1 MELNWQTENKIKN
14 IKTAITEKED
24 LKEIIKKFWGSK
36 NKKDLWLKK
45 FGDNFNA
52 DELIYLDFT
61 KTNEPNSVSN
71 LEAQETN
78 KITKLDNKE
87 TALPAEIEFF
97 KNAENLKVLVEIV
110 KKYRNNLRKIEVYFT
125 IIYRRGIYVF
135 LTYYK
140 GYTFLPYYYWKIVS
154 APMMFY
160 GLFFVII
167 FLKYFNKET
176 GKILEKMVI
185 LISKASYHIF
195 LVQMVYFGILK
206 FKLYNNELDYFIDLF
221 ICIGMGILYFF
232 IEPKITNLLSF
243 LVKIGYLSNS
253 VDKKV

>member
-52 DELIYLDFT
+52 DELIYLDFIE
-61 KTNEPNSVSN
+61 TNEPNSVSN

-97 KNAENLKVLVEIV
+97 KSAENLKALVEIV
-110 KKYRNNLRKIEVYFT
+110 KKYRNNQEVEVIE
-125 IIYRRGIYVF
+125 
-135 LTYYK
+135 
-140 GYTFLPYYYWKIVS
+140 
-154 APMMFY
+154 A
-160 GLFFVII
+160 
-167 FLKYFNKET
+167 
-176 GKILEKMVI
+176 GKINIPDEVKELALNGNIAVKSNLELYDKIKEMAYKNHCGIGQFVTFI
-185 LISKASYHIF
+185 LWDFY
-195 LVQMVYFGILK
+195 
-206 FKLYNNELDYFIDLF
+206 
-221 ICIGMGILYFF
+221 
-232 IEPKITNLLSF
+232 
-243 LVKIGYLSNS
+243 
-253 VDKKV
+253 KKHN

>member
-61 KTNEPNSVSN
+61 KTNEHNSVSN

-97 KNAENLKVLVEIV
+97 KNTENLKVLVEIV
-110 KKYRNNLRKIEVYFT
+110 KKYRNNQEVEVIE
-125 IIYRRGIYVF
+125 
-135 LTYYK
+135 
-140 GYTFLPYYYWKIVS
+140 
-154 APMMFY
+154 A
-160 GLFFVII
+160 
-167 FLKYFNKET
+167 
-176 GKILEKMVI
+176 GKINIPDEVKELALNGNIAVKSNLELYDKIKEMAYKNHCGIGQFVTFI
-185 LISKASYHIF
+185 LWDFY
-195 LVQMVYFGILK
+195 
-206 FKLYNNELDYFIDLF
+206 
-221 ICIGMGILYFF
+221 
-232 IEPKITNLLSF
+232 
-243 LVKIGYLSNS
+243 
-253 VDKKV
+253 KKHN